1 MGFAQIVVELQPK
14 VNVFVVVLIRRANA
28 KRVVLVP
35 AICPAK
41 LEEVMQIKKIDNS
54 CLIQGDCIEAMQMLI
69 EQGVKVDAVIT
80 DPPYG
85 TTACEWDSPV
95 SFSRLWDAIGFI
107 TELKTPVLLF
117 GQEPFSS
124 FARLSNLKEYRYDIY
139 WQKERLTNIFQV
151 KKRPGKTVETISVFF
166 KRQGTYNPQM
176 TAYNGP
182 LRSNKIKDGK
192 LGALIDGQGKKPKEY
207 NDTGKRYPI
216 DVVQFGR
223 DILKTNL
230 HPTQKP
236 VALME
241 YLVKTYT
248 NEGDLV
254 LDFTMGSGTT
264 GVACRNLNRKFI
276 GIELDENYYQ
286 IACDRIQNE
295 TGKEDK

>member
-1 MGFAQIVVELQPK
+1 ME
-14 VNVFVVVLIRRANA
+14 NVFVVVLIRRVNV

-41 LEEVMQIKKIDNS
+41 LEEAMQIKKIDNS

-85 TTACEWDSPV
+85 TTSCKWDTIIP
-95 SFSRLWDAIGFI
+95 FEQMWDC
-107 TELKTPVLLF
+107 LKHIRKDKCPIVLF
-117 GQEPFSS
+117 GSEPFSS
-124 FARLSNLKEYRYDIY
+124 YLRISNIREFKYDWIWKKSKSGSAFTAR
-139 WQKERLTNIFQV
+139 F
-151 KKRPGKTVETISVFF
+151 RPVNKHEIITVFGKGVI
-166 KRQGTYNPQM
+166 TYNPQL
-176 TAYNGP
+176 TEGSAYTRMHLLSEVDKNNHNVGF
-182 LRSNKIKDGK
+182 NKKVVKTVNSGF
-192 LGALIDGQGKKPKEY
+192 
-207 NDTGKRYPI
+207 RYPI
-216 DVVQFGR
+216 TVQEFQQKWR
-223 DILKTNL
+223 RQDQV

-276 GIELDENYYQ
+276 GIELGENYYQ
-286 IACDRIQNE
+286 IACDRISE
-295 TGKEDK
+295 GKK